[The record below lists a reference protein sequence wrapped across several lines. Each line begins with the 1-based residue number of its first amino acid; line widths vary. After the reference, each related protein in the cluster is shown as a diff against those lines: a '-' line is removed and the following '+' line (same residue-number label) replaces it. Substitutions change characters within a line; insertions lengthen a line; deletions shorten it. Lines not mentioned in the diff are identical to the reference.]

1 MAASADCAFIFMI
14 LKGLG
19 YALALRCRELI
30 QLVLI
35 IPVYVASFMQWMGR
49 QLCGRWVV
57 GKFDI
62 SA

>member
-1 MAASADCAFIFMI
+1 